1 VATLSSLVERVRFE
15 LGDLPKS
22 FVSQFISDIST
33 NRYRL
38 NYAPVDASGLTVFK
52 NGVDISDTVSV
63 EEQTGI
69 IVLED
74 LPDIDDEF
82 TVTGNYYRYF
92 TTTELQN
99 IVTTAVAH
107 HAGRDVD
114 SLGRKI
120 TVENLPMLEE
130 YPVALYASTL
140 ALYTLATDASFDINV
155 FAPDGVSIPRSE
167 RYRQLMEMIDSRKE
181 QYRELCTQLGIGL
194 YSIDVFS
201 LRRIS
206 KTTNRYVPIY
216 RPQEVDDRSFP
227 QRVELPMPTYGSAP
241 TPWPTDGGELTAY
254 QGRAFTHTLT
264 ITGDYADA
272 LFSVRLIPQRGSPVL
287 VQNFAFEVTDNDD
300 GTFTI
305 DMSLTEDQTRRI
317 ANRTYW
323 SVSIKDDEDDTTP
336 TEIVGGNFLT
346 DRLGTAVL

>member
-1 VATLSSLVERVRFE
+1 MATLSSLVERVRFE

-22 FVSQFISDIST
+22 FVVQFQSDIST

-38 NYAPVDASGLTVFK
+38 NYAPVDAANVTVFR
-52 NGVDISDTVSV
+52 NGVDISDQVEI
-63 EEQTGI
+63 EEQTGVM
-69 IVLED
+69 VLDD

-92 TTTELQN
+92 TTAELETL
-99 IVTTAVAH
+99 VSTAMTQH
-107 HAGRDVD
+107 SGRDVD

-120 TVENLPMLEE
+120 TVANLPIIEE
-130 YPVALYASTL
+130 YPVALYATTL

-155 FAPDGVSIPRSE
+155 FAPDGVTIPRSE
-167 RYRQLMEMIDSRKE
+167 RYRQLMEMIDARQA
-181 QYRELCTQLGIGL
+181 QYRELCVQLGIGM

-206 KTTNRYVPIY
+206 KTTNRYVPVY

-227 QRVELPMPTYGSAP
+227 QRVDLPMPTYGDAP
-241 TPWPTDGGELTAY
+241 TEWPTEGGDLTAY
-254 QGRAFTHTLT
+254 QGRAFTHSIT

-272 LFSVRLIPQRGSPVL
+272 LFAVRLIPQRGSPVI
-287 VQNFAFEVTDNDD
+287 VQNFAFEVTDNEN

-305 DMSLTEDQTRRI
+305 QMSLTEDQTRRI
-317 ANRTYW
+317 SRRTYW
-323 SVSIKDDEDDTTP
+323 SIAIKENENDSTP
-336 TEIVGGNFLT
+336 TEVLGGNFFT
-346 DRLGTAVL
+346 DRVGTAVL

>member
-1 VATLSSLVERVRFE
+1 MATLSSLVERVRFE

-22 FVSQFISDIST
+22 FVTQFISDIST
-33 NRYRL
+33 NRYKL
-38 NYAPVDASGLTVFK
+38 SYAPVDATGLTVFK
-52 NGVDISDTVSV
+52 NNVDISDSVSV
-63 EEQTGI
+63 EEHTGV

-74 LPDIDDEF
+74 LPEIDDEF

-92 TTTELQN
+92 TTAELEN
-99 IVTTAVAH
+99 IVTTALQH

-120 TVENLPMLEE
+120 TINNLPVLEE

-155 FAPDGVSIPRSE
+155 FAPDGVTIPRSE
-167 RYRQLMEMIDSRKE
+167 RYRQLMEMIDARKE
-181 QYRELCTQLGIGL
+181 QYRELCTQLGIGM
-194 YSIDVFS
+194 YTIDVFS

-216 RPQEVDDRSFP
+216 RPQEVDDRSYP

-272 LFSVRLIPQRGSPVL
+272 LFVVRLIPQRGSPVTL
-287 VQNFAFEVTDNDD
+287 QEFAFEVTETDDN
-300 GTFTI
+300 TFTI
-305 DMSLTEDQTRRI
+305 EMSLTEDQTRRI

-323 SVSIKDDEDDTTP
+323 SIAIKDDEEDTTP
-336 TEIVGGNFLT
+336 TEVLGGNFLT